1 MADPA
6 DIAAPV
12 DRSLLRAGEK
22 VLLVD
27 AKKRRYLLTL
37 RVDAAFHTHVGIV
50 AHNDLIGAHEG
61 ATVFGSTGRRFLVVR
76 PTLAE
81 MVLKMPRGAQVIYP
95 KDLAAILMEADIA
108 PGVRVLEAGV
118 GSGALSMALLRA
130 GASVVG
136 YELREDFANRA
147 HNNVVAMVGEGAD
160 YRVELRDVYEG
171 IEERGL
177 DRIVLDL
184 PEPWRVIPHAEVALR
199 SGGIICAYLPTI
211 NQTAQFRH
219 ALEESAFGMP
229 GTLEVLHRT
238 WHVEDRSVRPDH
250 RMVGHTGFLTT
261 GRLLRPEELGS
272 RPGGPVGWTP
282 PPAPAAP
289 PAPAT
294 PTASSVA
301 GDDGAPGAGPADDG
315 TVDDGPLDAGTDGG
329 VADDVLE
336 KRWPEGDGLG

>member
-1 MADPA
+1 MGGARAGTDRT
-6 DIAAPV
+6 DGTAPE

-184 PEPWRVIPHAEVALR
+184 PEPWRVIPRAEVALR

-219 ALEESAFGMP
+219 ALEESAFGM
-229 GTLEVLHRT
+229 GATLEVLHRT

-261 GRLLRPEELGS
+261 ARLLRPEELGS
-272 RPGGPVGWTP
+272 RPGGSVGWTP
-282 PPAPAAP
+282 PAAPTAAAP
-289 PAPAT
+289 PPVT
-294 PTASSVA
+294 
-301 GDDGAPGAGPADDG
+301 GDDGAPGTGEGDDG
-315 TVDDGPLDAGTDGG
+315 RPDDGPRDGIDG
-329 VADDVLE
+329 VAAADPVE
-336 KRWPEGDGLG
+336 ERWPRGDGLG